1 MRFYPQLSGPRART
15 IALDA
20 AAVLLIAVFAW
31 SGIKVHDTVIELNA
45 LSRGVTD
52 AGQAVN
58 GGFDRAA
65 DAVGDVPLVG
75 GALRDGL
82 RGAGGATG
90 GNVAAAGRAGESA
103 VSDTARLLGWVT
115 FGLPTLVLL
124 AFYLPLRAIQVRR
137 LSRAHQMLGGP
148 VSDERR
154 RLLAMR
160 AAFGLSWS
168 DLASHTQDPI
178 GDLEAGRLDPLV
190 AALYADAGMR
200 PPAAAG

>member
-168 DLASHTQDPI
+168 DLASYTQDPI

>member
-1 MRFYPQLSGPRART
+1 MRFYPQLSGPRSRTVARDV
-15 IALDA
+15 IV
-20 AAVLLIAVFAW
+20 VLLLVVFAW
-31 SGIKVHDTVIELNA
+31 AGIKVHDTVIELNA

-52 AGQAVN
+52 AGQAIN

-65 DAVGDVPLVG
+65 EAVGDVPLVG
-75 GALRDGL
+75 GALRDRL
-82 RGAGGATG
+82 EGAGGATG

-103 VSDTARLLGWVT
+103 VSDTASLLGWIT

-124 AFYLPLRAIQVRR
+124 AFYLPLRGLQIRR
-137 LSRAHQMLGGP
+137 MNRAQRMLGLALSP
-148 VSDERR
+148 ERR

-168 DLASHTQDPI
+168 DLGSFSKDPI

-190 AALYADAGMR
+190 DALYADAGLR
-200 PPAAAG
+200 PPAPAA

>member
-1 MRFYPQLSGPRART
+1 M
-15 IALDA
+15 
-20 AAVLLIAVFAW
+20 
-31 SGIKVHDTVIELNA
+31 
-45 LSRGVTD
+45 
-52 AGQAVN
+52 
-58 GGFDRAA
+58 
-65 DAVGDVPLVG
+65 
-75 GALRDGL
+75 
-82 RGAGGATG
+82 
-90 GNVAAAGRAGESA
+90 
-103 VSDTARLLGWVT
+103 SDTARLLGWVT

-168 DLASHTQDPI
+168 DLASYTQDPI

>member
-103 VSDTARLLGWVT
+103 VSDTAQLLGWVT

-137 LSRAHQMLGGP
+137 LSRAHRMLRGP

-168 DLASHTQDPI
+168 DLASHTPDPI

-200 PPAAAG
+200 PPAAPG

>member
-168 DLASHTQDPI
+168 DLASFTQDPI